1 MQKKIESPLKKVKRI
16 ILLKIIQT
24 TIQMKIKVKKVAQ
37 KRDLALKKDQ
47 IAKKIKAAATMKAIQ
62 MIIQM
67 LLKAMMSQIKKR
79 KKEK

>member
-47 IAKKIKAAATMKAIQ
+47 LAKKIKAAATMKAIQ
-62 MIIQM
+62 MISQM
-67 LLKAMMSQIKKR
+67 LLKAMRSQIKKR